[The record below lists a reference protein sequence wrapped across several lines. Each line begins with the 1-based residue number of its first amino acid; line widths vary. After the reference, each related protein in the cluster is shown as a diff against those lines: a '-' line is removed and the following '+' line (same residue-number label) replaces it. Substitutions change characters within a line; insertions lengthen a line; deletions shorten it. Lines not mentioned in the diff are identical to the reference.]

1 MKNKNSIIKSLI
13 GFIVIAQIVFSQ
25 NNGTEQITVPLSQPN
40 DPGVLIINH
49 FKGSI
54 IVTGYAGELVVV
66 KARLRYPASGKR
78 NDNLKHISSNSIQLS
93 ATEQNNKV
101 IVKSNSMVKTI
112 DLEITVPH
120 KFSLQIQN
128 QDNGDIVARNLS
140 GEMDISNVNGDIN
153 LNNISGI
160 ALLNTVDGNIDV
172 QFNRVTPNV
181 PMAFSTIEGN
191 VDIIFPE
198 DINASLKMKSEHGEI
213 FSDFDVNIKKRE
225 QKTEKSNKTGSV
237 KIYLEEWIY
246 GKINNGGPE
255 ILIKSF
261 DGNVFIRKH

>member
-1 MKNKNSIIKSLI
+1 MKSNKSIKKILFGLI
-13 GFIVIAQIVFSQ
+13 LIAQIAFSQ
-25 NNGTEQITVPLSQPN
+25 NNGIEQITVPLSHPN
-40 DPGVLIINH
+40 EPGELIINH

-54 IVTGYAGELVVV
+54 VVTGYAGELVVI
-66 KARLRYPASGKR
+66 KAKLRYPVSDKR

-101 IVKSNSMVKTI
+101 KVKSNSMVKTI
-112 DLEITVPH
+112 DLEITVPQN
-120 KFSLQIQN
+120 FSLQIQN
-128 QDNGDIVARNLS
+128 QDNGDIIARNLS
-140 GEMDISNVNGDIN
+140 GEMDISNINGDIN

-160 ALLNTVDGNIDV
+160 ALLNTVDGNINV
-172 QFNRVTPNV
+172 QFNQVTPNA

-191 VDIIFPE
+191 VDITFPE
-198 DINASLKMKSEHGEI
+198 DINALLKMKSDHGEI

-225 QKTEKSNKTGSV
+225 QKTEKSDKTGSV

-255 ILIKSF
+255 MLVKSF
-261 DGNVFIRKH
+261 DGNVFIRKK